1 MSCLIVLTCFYLDE
15 LSPPLSEQQNREQ
28 ILASLERFIRKEY
41 DGMYT
46 AVGSDS

>member
-1 MSCLIVLTCFYLDE
+1 MSHLTVFCFYLDE

-41 DGMYT
+41 NGM
-46 AVGSDS
+46 